1 MGKHHMKRKKR
12 HTKLTLALILGGL
25 AQASAHGADLVP
37 LPEEIFDNKDNV
49 NPILDI
55 TDRTVSG
62 LGRKAPEIP
71 DTLQVTSE
79 GGTITYDKD
88 KEVFLYQAGEN
99 SELRLRTDS
108 GSDIHTTAMEAR
120 LKTSEAILSGPMTVY
135 QDDVLVRGED
145 GGFYNWKTKQTS
157 VSKVRIKVNGLLVR
171 GSRIEYNTDE
181 QGKEYITVYDAYVT
195 TEDVQKPST
204 WIGTGTLTIY
214 PGDYGEVSRLSVATG
229 DTEITVPVLGWFSF
243 SHSLNPREGYLPG
256 MGTRSHW
263 GAYLENSYGILFGNR
278 RVEGIM
284 PTADYLATLH
294 LDGRTRRGLA
304 TGLDLEDIA
313 MSKKHKDMEG
323 FFSYFADDLNPNIN
337 PVDTERAPIDD
348 KRYFLSMKALWDVT
362 PEGDAH
368 ADWQFA
374 TNVNIVSDQYML
386 RDFLPD
392 ISRVNDKP
400 DNTVRLVRRTN
411 NTQSMIYTRFAPND
425 YYMTDERLEASFYRV
440 RTAIGK
446 TGINYE
452 TNNSASIMRQ
462 YLPTEERELYKT
474 KLSKLKNKELREYY
488 ERLLNTE
495 SYFRV
500 NSTHEFSTSLTA
512 YNFLNI
518 TPKAG
523 GGYTGYYDVG
533 GIGSD
538 NRFLGY
544 VGCDFNLKFHNNYP
558 NFRFKSYGLQGLTHI
573 IQPYANYSSGT
584 STSSNKNV
592 PQVDVWSSTKS
603 GSTTSPMPLDLIGHA
618 GIDGWGDWN
627 VWRFGIKNTLLS
639 RVDRENVKLLTWD
652 AFCDYNADNP
662 NSDYDFSSLYNVVR
676 FAPSDR
682 LELSLTTQ
690 TPTINNGEGFW
701 QYSIGARV
709 VPTDWLDAY
718 ISYRG
723 ISDHPVQ
730 EDTGQFH
737 IRTNIRLSEKYT
749 FSIKL
754 YYEELE
760 GRFPIQQYSLFRHT
774 GAWYIG
780 ATVFLR
786 DNGGKKEQGFGI
798 SFTLGETG
806 TTLPL
811 DLL

>member
-1 MGKHHMKRKKR
+1 MKRKRR
-12 HTKLTLALILGGL
+12 HAKLTLALILGGL
-25 AQASAHGADLVP
+25 TQASAHGADLVP
-37 LPEEIFDNKDNV
+37 LPEEIFDNKNDV
-49 NPILDI
+49 NPVLDI
-55 TDRTVSG
+55 TNRTVSG

-71 DTLQVTSE
+71 DTLQVTNE
-79 GGTITYDKD
+79 GGTITFDNEKN
-88 KEVFLYQAGEN
+88 VFLYQSGEN
-99 SELRLRTDS
+99 SMLRLRTDS
-108 GSDIHTTAMEAR
+108 GSDIHTPAMEAR
-120 LKTSEAILSGPMTVY
+120 LDTSEAILSGPMTVY

-195 TEDVQKPST
+195 TEDIQNPST
-204 WIGTGTLTIY
+204 WVGTGTLTIY
-214 PGDYGEVSRLSVATG
+214 PGDYGEVSRLSIATG
-229 DTEITVPVLGWFSF
+229 DTEITVPVLGWFTF

-263 GAYLENSYGILFGNR
+263 GAYLENNYGILFGNR

-294 LDGRTRRGLA
+294 LDARTRRGLA

-313 MSKKHKDMEG
+313 MTKKHEDMEG

-337 PVDTERAPIDD
+337 PVDTERKPIDD
-348 KRYFLSMKALWDVT
+348 KRYFLSLKALWDVT
-362 PEGDAH
+362 PDGDSH
-368 ADWQFA
+368 ADWQLVS
-374 TNVNIVSDQYML
+374 NVNVASDQYML

-400 DNTVRLVRRTN
+400 DNTIRLVRRTDE
-411 NTQSMIYTRFAPND
+411 TQSMIYTRFAPND

-452 TNNSASIMRQ
+452 TNNTASIMRQ

-474 KLSKLKNKELREYY
+474 KLAKIKDKELRDYY
-488 ERLLNTE
+488 ERMLNTE

-500 NSTHEFSTSLTA
+500 NSTHEFTTNLTA
-512 YNFLNI
+512 YKFLNI

-544 VGCDFNLKFHNNYP
+544 VGCDFNLKFHNTYP
-558 NFRFKSYGLQGLTHI
+558 NFQFKQYGLQGLTHI
-573 IQPYANYSSGT
+573 IQPYASYSSGS

-603 GSTTSPMPLDLIGHA
+603 GSTTNPMPLDLLGYA

-639 RVDRENVKLLTWD
+639 RVDGEKIKLLTWD

-662 NSDYDFSSLYNVVR
+662 NSDYDFSSLYNIIR
-676 FAPSDR
+676 FSPSKR
-682 LELSLTTQ
+682 FELNLSTQ
-690 TPTINNGEGFW
+690 TPTINKGEGFW
-701 QYSIGARV
+701 QYSIGARI
-709 VPTDWLDAY
+709 VPAEWLETY
-718 ISYRG
+718 VSYRG
-723 ISDHPVQ
+723 ITDHPVQ
-730 EDTGQFH
+730 EDTGQYH

-754 YYEELE
+754 YYEDLE

-780 ATVFLR
+780 TTVFLR

-806 TTLPL
+806 TTLPI

>member
-1 MGKHHMKRKKR
+1 MKRKRR
-12 HTKLTLALILGGL
+12 HAKLTLALILGGL
-25 AQASAHGADLVP
+25 TQASAHGADLVP
-37 LPEEIFDNKDNV
+37 LPEEIFDNKNDV
-49 NPILDI
+49 NPVLDI
-55 TDRTVSG
+55 TNRTVSG

-71 DTLQVTSE
+71 DTLQVTNE
-79 GGTITYDKD
+79 GGTITFDNEKN
-88 KEVFLYQAGEN
+88 VFLYQSGEN
-99 SELRLRTDS
+99 SMLRLRTDS
-108 GSDIHTTAMEAR
+108 GSDIHTPAMEAR
-120 LKTSEAILSGPMTVY
+120 LDTSEAILSGPMTVY

-195 TEDVQKPST
+195 TEDIQNPTT
-204 WIGTGTLTIY
+204 WVGTGTLTIY
-214 PGDYGEVSRLSVATG
+214 PGDYGEVSRLSIATG
-229 DTEITVPVLGWFSF
+229 DTEITVPVLGWFTF

-263 GAYLENSYGILFGNR
+263 GAYLENNYGILFGNR

-294 LDGRTRRGLA
+294 LDARTRRGLA

-313 MSKKHKDMEG
+313 MTKKHEDMEG

-337 PVDTERAPIDD
+337 PVDTERKPIDD
-348 KRYFLSMKALWDVT
+348 KRYFLSLKALWDVT
-362 PEGDAH
+362 PDGDSH
-368 ADWQFA
+368 ADWQLVS
-374 TNVNIVSDQYML
+374 NVNVASDQYML

-400 DNTVRLVRRTN
+400 DNTIRLVRRTDE
-411 NTQSMIYTRFAPND
+411 TQSMIYTRFAPND

-452 TNNSASIMRQ
+452 TNNTASIMRQ

-474 KLSKLKNKELREYY
+474 KLAKIKDKELRDYY
-488 ERLLNTE
+488 ERMLNTE

-500 NSTHEFSTSLTA
+500 NSTHEFTTNLTA
-512 YNFLNI
+512 YKFLNI

-544 VGCDFNLKFHNNYP
+544 VGCDFNLKFHNTYP
-558 NFRFKSYGLQGLTHI
+558 NFQFKQYGLQGLTHI
-573 IQPYANYSSGT
+573 IQPYASYSSGS

-603 GSTTSPMPLDLIGHA
+603 GSTTNPMPLDLLGYA

-639 RVDRENVKLLTWD
+639 RVDGERIKLLTWD

-662 NSDYDFSSLYNVVR
+662 NSDYDFSSLYNIIR
-676 FAPSDR
+676 FSPSKR
-682 LELSLTTQ
+682 FELNLSTQ
-690 TPTINNGEGFW
+690 TPTINKGEGFW
-701 QYSIGARV
+701 QYSIGARII
-709 VPTDWLDAY
+709 PAEWLETY
-718 ISYRG
+718 VSYRG
-723 ISDHPVQ
+723 ITDHPVQ
-730 EDTGQFH
+730 EDTGQYH

-754 YYEELE
+754 YYEDLE

-780 ATVFLR
+780 TTVFLR
-786 DNGGKKEQGFGI
+786 DNGGKKEQGLGI

-806 TTLPL
+806 TTLPI